1 MAKEIRYHFYLKDNS
16 SPVPTPINFVMNKGS
31 FRRKVAV
38 GEKIHPLWWDVENEC
53 AIEDSRQKKAEKALA
68 KRVNRNLSRLRADL
82 DELFSEY
89 NGIEKLSPNH
99 TEGVDYLEELFTRAA
114 AIIGGKLQIDSA
126 EEKASR
132 LTPTQFF
139 EQFIE
144 HWSKSANPR
153 TGIIPK
159 VDTVWNYTNT
169 LRRYKDY
176 IKDNG
181 IKDSFAIFDEDFQS
195 SFDEYL
201 MSEQELAMN
210 TIVGSHSQLKT
221 MLRRAYEKGYLHN
234 PAFLHWSSKTI
245 NFTKI
250 YLDDDELNAIYNLQ
264 ITEKIR
270 KENRIGTENHIEESR
285 DLFILSARTGL
296 RYSDLR
302 HLNTATWDMNEGNE
316 KLTIL
321 VQKTSERVTIPLHH
335 QVIEIYN
342 KYQGNLP
349 VVVDKSKYN
358 EQIRLCAKLAGI
370 NRKVETFE
378 WFQGRPIIRGHLK
391 YELVSSHTARRS
403 FATNLFLKCKSAY
416 YVMSITGHK
425 TEENFKRYICVDE
438 EQMAEMVRPY
448 INLDHEGE
456 TNSTFEELVK
466 KIRQDTLTIDK
477 QQRQIDSLE
486 RSSAEQQIMADETE
500 KDLQSVIDNQQF
512 AMALGL
518 TLAQYEH
525 AQRQADAIAEYVN

>member
-1 MAKEIRYHFYLKDNS
+1 MAKEIRYHFYLKDNKS
-16 SPVPTPINFVMNKGS
+16 TVPTPINFVMNKGS

-38 GEKIHPLWWDVENEC
+38 GEKILPLWWDVENEC
-53 AIEDSRQKKAEKALA
+53 AIEDSRQRKQEKALA
-68 KRVNRNLSRLRADL
+68 KRVNRNLARLRTDL
-82 DELFSEY
+82 DELFAEY

-99 TEGVDYLEELFTRAA
+99 TDGVDYLDELFTKAA

-139 EQFIE
+139 EDFIE
-144 HWSKSANPR
+144 HWGKTPNKR

-159 VDTVWNYTNT
+159 AETMWNYANT
-169 LRRYKDY
+169 VRRYKDF
-176 IKDNG
+176 IVDSG
-181 IKDSFAIFDEDFQS
+181 RKDSFSIFDEDFQTDFVDYLLNEQALCMNSIVS
-195 SFDEYL
+195 SL
-201 MSEQELAMN
+201 
-210 TIVGSHSQLKT
+210 SQLKV
-221 MLRRAYEKGYLHN
+221 MLRRALQKNYIHDSS
-234 PAFLHWSSKTI
+234 FLQWNSKTV
-245 NFTKI
+245 NFTKV
-250 YLDDDELNAIYNLQ
+250 YLNDDELNSIYNLQ
-264 ITEKIR
+264 ITDKIR
-270 KENRIGTENHIEESR
+270 KENNIGTESHIEESR

-302 HLNTATWDMNEGNE
+302 HLNTATWEMDEGHE

-321 VQKTSERVTIPLHH
+321 VQKTSERVAIPLHK
-335 QVIEIYN
+335 QVIEIFN
-342 KYQGNLP
+342 KYQGELP
-349 VVVDKSKYN
+349 VVVDKSRYN
-358 EQIRLCAKLAGI
+358 EQIRICAKLAGI

-378 WFQGRPIIRGHLK
+378 WVQGRPIIRGHLK

-416 YVMSITGHK
+416 SVMAITGHK

-438 EQMAEMVRPY
+438 EQMAEMVRPF

-466 KIRQDTLTIDK
+466 MIRQDTLTIEK

-525 AQRQADAIAEYVN
+525 AQRQADAIAEYAN